1 MFQLLMKEVIDFL
14 GFYVLP
20 RVLYFIIYENKTKN
34 INEINNIN
42 YQ

>member
-1 MFQLLMKEVIDFL
+1 MLHLLMKEVIDFL

-20 RVLYFIIYENKTKN
+20 RVLYFIKFENKTKN